1 MSLAPAPRLRPFAL
15 RFCWLRSSSFLL
27 SLLLVF
33 FLLLSGC
40 SSEEA
45 ASPGAGQQRPPTP
58 VTLARVQAEDV
69 EIRVDYA
76 GRVRGSRDVDVRAR
90 VGGLLEERLYV
101 EGQQVNE
108 GDALFLIDPEPYE
121 IALRLAEAN
130 ERNAAA
136 GLEQAER
143 ELRRIADL
151 YARNSIS
158 QRERDQAET
167 LVKLAESSLAQASA
181 RVADA
186 RRHLGYT
193 RVTAPIRGA
202 TGLETLSEGS
212 LVEVGTLLTRITQ
225 KDPAHV
231 RFSLPESDATVQRL
245 ARQARQEGGQGELYR
260 ASLRL
265 PDGHPYSHPGQV
277 DFTDSSIDPRT
288 GTVSARAIFPNP
300 EGELVPGQFVR
311 LSLVL
316 QQLEQVVTIPP
327 SSVSDGPQGPR
338 VFVVEEQRAQP
349 RLVELGPIVGD
360 RQVIFSGLQ
369 PGEQLV
375 VNGQV
380 ALHPGAEVQV
390 VPTSNEED

>member
-1 MSLAPAPRLRPFAL
+1 MSPAFLPRLRHLYP
-15 RFCWLRSSSFLL
+15 LL
-27 SLLLVF
+27 LLPSLLLAA
-33 FLLLSGC
+33 C
-40 SSEEA
+40 SSEEGGDPSA
-45 ASPGAGQQRPPTP
+45 QQGRPPAP
-58 VTLARVQAEDV
+58 VTLAEVKTDQV

-121 IALRLAEAN
+121 IALRLAKAN
-130 ERNAAA
+130 ERNAVAS
-136 GLEQAER
+136 LDQAKR

-151 YARNSIS
+151 YERNSIS

-167 LVKLAESSLAQASA
+167 SVELAESSLAQARA
-181 RVADA
+181 QVADA
-186 RRHLGYT
+186 SRNLRYT
-193 RVTAPIRGA
+193 RVTAPISGA

-231 RFSLPESDATVQRL
+231 RFSLPENDATVQRL
-245 ARQARQEGGQGELYR
+245 ARQARQEGRQSELYE
-260 ASLRL
+260 ANLRL
-265 PDGHPYSHPGQV
+265 PDGSLYDQVGQV

-300 EGELVPGQFVR
+300 QGELVPGQFVR

-316 QQLEQVVTIPP
+316 QQLEDVVVVPP
-327 SSVSDGPQGPR
+327 SSVSDGASGPQ
-338 VFVVEEQRAQP
+338 VFVVENQQAQVRP
-349 RLVELGPIVGD
+349 VELGPRVGQQ
-360 RQVIFSGLQ
+360 QVILSGLQ

-380 ALHPGAEVQV
+380 ALHPGADVQV
-390 VPTSNEED
+390 TNAQGEED